1 MTKQEIKE
9 FLDWNGLIPCFTM
22 FDEHGWKGSFSKNN
36 WRVANGGY
44 DLWFELYYNDQP
56 VVDCIAGKLSAWG
69 MPQDVLD
76 EICRRI
82 IRKFPHLKM
91 ERLEEEVV

>member
-9 FLDWNGLIPCFTM
+9 FLDWNGLTPCLTK
-22 FDEHGWKGSFSKNN
+22 FDEYGWVGSFSKNN

-44 DLWFELYYNDQP
+44 DLWFELYYNNIP
-56 VVDCIAGKLSAWG
+56 IVDCVAGKLSAWG
-69 MPQDVLD
+69 MPQEVLD

-82 IRKFPHLKM
+82 IKKFPHLKM
-91 ERLEEEVV
+91 EETNKEVS